1 MIIQVKNYLL
11 SSIYVH
17 IVKKHKDSLY
27 FYLSNKVL
35 EKNILIIK
43 SEIIVI
49 INSSS

>member
-1 MIIQVKNYLL
+1 MIIQIKNYLL

-27 FYLSNKVL
+27 FYLFNKVL